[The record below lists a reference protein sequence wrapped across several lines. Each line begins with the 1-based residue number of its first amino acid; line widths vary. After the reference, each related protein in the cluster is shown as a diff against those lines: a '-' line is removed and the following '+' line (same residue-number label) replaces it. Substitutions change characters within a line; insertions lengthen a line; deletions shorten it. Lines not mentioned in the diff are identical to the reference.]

1 MIRFVGMK
9 SLRKDSKYL
18 FIYYK
23 KQNMKLF
30 ETVNNSR
37 NFVLVFKQ
45 VENSGYKI
53 DKTEQIS
60 VSFVTTL
67 HLRHHNCTSDEKN
80 NT

>member
-53 DKTEQIS
+53 AKTE
-60 VSFVTTL
+60 
-67 HLRHHNCTSDEKN
+67 
-80 NT
+80 

>member
-9 SLRKDSKYL
+9 SLRKGSKYL

-53 DKTEQIS
+53 AKTEQIS

-67 HLRHHNCTSDEKN
+67 HLRHQICTSNEKK
-80 NT
+80 